1 MSGSVLGAGS
11 LGEPNK
17 GPALWNT
24 AGNARPGMDA
34 HRSGEPGGRDLL
46 LAVCAY
52 KLDSLASQIGAAEQK
67 RPIAVGGQ
75 LLEQVQ

>member
-1 MSGSVLGAGS
+1 
-11 LGEPNK
+11 
-17 GPALWNT
+17 
-24 AGNARPGMDA
+24 MDA